1 MSYIAT
7 KPPEQAEGEV
17 QAMYQR
23 QQAHFGYL
31 PNYARLFCHRPE
43 VMKAWATLIATIRR
57 PMESRRYELVTVAA
71 ARALGNSYCSLAHAK
86 FLSELVGM
94 EATQA
99 VLLGEEGAP
108 DPVERD
114 IMAFAAKVACRA
126 QEVGAEDIETL
137 RAHGLADDE
146 IFDIVAVV
154 AGRAFFTRILD
165 GLGAEPDAA
174 YRELP
179 TKLAAALCVGRP
191 IASPSASA
199 TVSIACGSIPVPGP
213 EHQAECTMAVSSSTP
228 PSATGK

>member
-1 MSYIAT
+1 MSYIET
-7 KPPEQAEGEV
+7 IPPELAEDEV
-17 QAMYQR
+17 KAMYQR
-23 QQAHFGYL
+23 QEAHFGFL
-31 PNYARLFCHRPE
+31 PNYARVFCHRPE
-43 VMKAWATLIATIRR
+43 VMKCWAALIATIRR

-86 FLSELVGM
+86 VLSQLVGM

-99 VLLGEEGAP
+99 MVLGEDGAL
-108 DPVERD
+108 DEAERD

-126 QEVGAEDIETL
+126 LEVGAEDIEAL

-191 IASPSASA
+191 
-199 TVSIACGSIPVPGP
+199 
-213 EHQAECTMAVSSSTP
+213 MALS
-228 PSATGK
+228 